1 MHDARNGPAYDLP
14 PSQEAP
20 RSYVIASLPRSGS
33 TLLARALWESGVA
46 GAPGEYFN
54 PRHMDDFLERWGGF
68 HAFGIARLLTSG
80 PSVWKRTTTLRSMPL
95 RDYVGALRR
104 SRSTPN
110 GVFGVKLHYGH
121 LERSFLGAGYD
132 VEDVLGRPRWIWMV
146 RRDHVRQAVS
156 YVRALQTKAWRSDS
170 KVNEAPH
177 YDFERIARR
186 LADFETR
193 EEAWERWLASRG
205 IEPLRIV
212 YEAFAESY
220 EPTVRA
226 VLRHVGIPEA
236 DRVRIPPPPLERQA
250 DERTEQW
257 VERFLQD
264 AARHGR
270 MPAHNESA
278 RLQPGPSP
286 RYMPGT

>member
-14 PSQEAP
+14 PSPEAP

-54 PRHMDDFLERWGGF
+54 PRHMADFLERWGSF
-68 HAFGIARLLTSG
+68 HASGIARLLIAG
-80 PSVWKRTTTLRSMPL
+80 PSTWRRTSTLKSMPL
-95 RDYVGALRR
+95 ADYVSALRR

-121 LERSFLGAGYD
+121 LERSFLRPGYD
-132 VEDVLGRPRWIWMV
+132 VEEMLGRPRWITMV

-156 YVRALQTKAWRSDS
+156 YVRALQTKAWQSDRRT
-170 KVNEAPH
+170 NEAPR

-193 EEAWERWLASRG
+193 ERAWEHWIESCG

-212 YEAFAESY
+212 YETFAESY

-226 VLRHVGIPEA
+226 VLRHLGIPEA
-236 DRVRIPPPPLERQA
+236 DHVSIPPPPLERQA
-250 DERTEQW
+250 DDRTEQW
-257 VERFLQD
+257 VERYLQD
-264 AARHGR
+264 VARQGPLPVR
-270 MPAHNESA
+270 NESA